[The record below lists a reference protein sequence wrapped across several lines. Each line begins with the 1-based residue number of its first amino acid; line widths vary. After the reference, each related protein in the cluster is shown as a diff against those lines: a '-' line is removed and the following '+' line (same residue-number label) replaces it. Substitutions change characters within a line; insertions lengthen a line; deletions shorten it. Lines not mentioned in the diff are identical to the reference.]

1 MYNSLAISRSTIV
14 HLPVSIDGLY
24 QVTKPDPSPSTD
36 VDKENNEDKELI
48 RSHPSMDTFDTSQRH
63 FADDVAKYVIPI
75 DTGSLPP
82 LGASLFKISLVQPIP
97 GTKSSSA
104 SASSTFSSTL
114 LTAKNS
120 LRHRTAM
127 TMNNDA
133 DDVNIDD
140 GDGDDDDDDFIVSND
155 FFAVTFDGYVNIENI
170 RRYSHLVLSP
180 SR

>member
-104 SASSTFSSTL
+104 SSTFSSMLSTV
-114 LTAKNS
+114 KNS
-120 LRHRTAM
+120 LRHRTAK
-127 TMNNDA
+127 TMNRDA
-133 DDVNIDD
+133 DDANIHE
-140 GDGDDDDDDFIVSND
+140 DDDDDDFIVSND
-155 FFAVTFDGYVNIENI
+155 FFAVTFDGYVNIENT
-170 RRYSHLVLSP
+170 RRYFHLVFCP
-180 SR
+180 RRDKK